1 MPRFFLPPEALSGPT
16 ALLEGADADHL
27 RVLRLHPGDSVT
39 LCDGAG
45 TDVSARLLS
54 LSKGAAELEI
64 LSRCP
69 SPGEARLAV
78 RILAGLPK
86 GERSDLIVQKCTECG
101 AAEILFF
108 LSRFCVAR
116 PEKGSLPRKLQRWQR
131 IALEAAKQSG
141 RGRVP
146 RVDVLPDLPA
156 ALAAAKEMELPLFLY
171 ETGERTPL
179 RAALE
184 AAPITPPPPPSS
196 PARKGALPRRRRS
209 FSKRAVSP
217 PAPWG
222 RGSSG
227 ARPRPPRPSPP
238 CCTTSVSFDIPGTL
252 SSRPRFVKENDHA
265 FQIRQLQL

>member
-16 ALLEGADADHL
+16 ALLEGADAEHL
-27 RVLRLHPGDSVT
+27 RVLRLRPGDTVT

-45 TDVSARLLS
+45 TDVSARLRTLA
-54 LSKGAAELEI
+54 KGAAELEI

-69 SPGEARLAV
+69 SPGEAKLSV

-116 PEKGSLPRKLQRWQR
+116 PEKGSLPRKIQRWQR

-146 RVDVLPDLPA
+146 RVDVLPDLSA
-156 ALAAAKEMELPLFLY
+156 ALAAAKETALPLFLY

-179 RAALE
+179 RTALAAAPPNAASAAILTGPEGGFAPEEADFLQQGGLAPCSMGPRILRCETAPPAAL
-184 AAPITPPPPPSS
+184 T
-196 PARKGALPRRRRS
+196 
-209 FSKRAVSP
+209 AVLYHF
-217 PAPWG
+217 G
-222 RGSSG
+222 E
-227 ARPRPPRPSPP
+227 
-238 CCTTSVSFDIPGTL
+238 L
-252 SSRPRFVKENDHA
+252 
-265 FQIRQLQL
+265 

>member
-1 MPRFFLPPEALSGPT
+1 MPRFFLPPEALSGTT
-16 ALLEGADADHL
+16 ALLEGADAEHL
-27 RVLRLHPGDSVT
+27 RVLRLHPGDTVT

-116 PEKGSLPRKLQRWQR
+116 PEPGSLPRKIQRWQR

-156 ALAAAKEMELPLFLY
+156 ALAAAKETELPLFLY
-171 ETGERTPL
+171 ETGERTTLGEALAAAPQTAASAAILTGPEGGFAPEEAELLQTGGLAPCSMGPRIL
-179 RAALE
+179 RCETAPPAAL
-184 AAPITPPPPPSS
+184 T
-196 PARKGALPRRRRS
+196 
-209 FSKRAVSP
+209 AVLYHF
-217 PAPWG
+217 G
-222 RGSSG
+222 E
-227 ARPRPPRPSPP
+227 
-238 CCTTSVSFDIPGTL
+238 L
-252 SSRPRFVKENDHA
+252 
-265 FQIRQLQL
+265 

>member
-16 ALLEGADADHL
+16 ALLEGADAEHL

-45 TDVSARLLS
+45 TDVCARLLT
-54 LSKGAAELEI
+54 LSRGAAELAL
-64 LSRCP
+64 LSRRP
-69 SPGEARLAV
+69 SPGEAKRFV

-86 GERSDLIVQKCTECG
+86 GERSDFIVQKCTECG

-116 PEKGSLPRKLQRWQR
+116 PEKGSLPRKLQRWRR

-184 AAPITPPPPPSS
+184 AAPHNAASAAILTGPEGGFAPEEADFLQAGGLTPCSM
-196 PARKGALPRRRRS
+196 GPRILRCET
-209 FSKRAVSP
+209 AP
-217 PAPWG
+217 PAALTAVLYHFG
-222 RGSSG
+222 E
-227 ARPRPPRPSPP
+227 
-238 CCTTSVSFDIPGTL
+238 L
-252 SSRPRFVKENDHA
+252 
-265 FQIRQLQL
+265 

>member
-184 AAPITPPPPPSS
+184 AAPHNAASAAILTGPEGGFAPEEAELLQTGGLAPCSM
-196 PARKGALPRRRRS
+196 GPRILRCET
-209 FSKRAVSP
+209 AP
-217 PAPWG
+217 PAALTAVLYHFG
-222 RGSSG
+222 E
-227 ARPRPPRPSPP
+227 
-238 CCTTSVSFDIPGTL
+238 L
-252 SSRPRFVKENDHA
+252 
-265 FQIRQLQL
+265 